1 MPGFRTD
8 ASRLPRATPGSRV
21 ALGVIAV
28 ALAAGLAP
36 AKAGDTA
43 SIPAAAARFDGTWQT
58 TLSCQNASGALG
70 YAFRFDSVVKGGVL
84 HGEKGRAGEP
94 GWLALDGP
102 IEIDGSAKLFVD
114 GLVGGAPFAVGQRPA
129 GTRYGYTVEARFT
142 DDRAEGH
149 RVEGRPCSV
158 TWTRER

>member
-21 ALGVIAV
+21 ALGVI
-28 ALAAGLAP
+28 
-36 AKAGDTA
+36 
-43 SIPAAAARFDGTWQT
+43 
-58 TLSCQNASGALG
+58 
-70 YAFRFDSVVKGGVL
+70 
-84 HGEKGRAGEP
+84 
-94 GWLALDGP
+94 
-102 IEIDGSAKLFVD
+102 
-114 GLVGGAPFAVGQRPA
+114 AVGQRPA